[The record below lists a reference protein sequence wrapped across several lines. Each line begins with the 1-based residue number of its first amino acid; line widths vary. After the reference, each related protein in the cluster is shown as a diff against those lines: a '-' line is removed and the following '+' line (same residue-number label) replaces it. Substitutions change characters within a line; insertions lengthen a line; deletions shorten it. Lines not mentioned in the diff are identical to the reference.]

1 MENIV
6 KTGTP
11 KHTWNHQ
18 TLAPWFFLAIPLLM
32 YMTWVI
38 VPIIQSMF
46 FSLTDRDS
54 ILFQRQFVG
63 LGNFIR
69 LATDPTFHL
78 ALQNNL
84 FWMISFVLVPIP
96 VGLAIAMFF
105 NQDYPGARW
114 FKTAF
119 FIPMTLSYAVIGT
132 IWAWIY
138 QPDFGA
144 LNTLLRSVGLDTLA
158 RQWLGDRRYMTGALI
173 VVGIW
178 RQVPYVMILY
188 VAGLKNVPSELIEAS
203 MIDWASWWQRFTNV
217 VLPMLRPATVVAVT
231 ISIIDSLRAF
241 DIIYVMTNTKARAA
255 EVLASYMY
263 SSAFTFQDYG
273 YGSAIA
279 VIQFLITLGF
289 ILIYVNNTLKS
300 EEKL

>member
-1 MENIV
+1 MKIGKFTV
-6 KTGTP
+6 HKQ
-11 KHTWNHQ
+11 H
-18 TLAPWFFLAIPLLM
+18 LAPWLFLALPLAM
-32 YMTWVI
+32 YAVWVI
-38 VPIIQSMF
+38 VPILQSMV

-54 ILFQRQFVG
+54 ILYGRQYIG

-69 LATDPTFHL
+69 LISDPTFHL
-78 ALQNNL
+78 ALKNNL
-84 FWMISFVLVPIP
+84 FWMIAFVLLPIP
-96 VGLAIAMFF
+96 IGLAIAMFF
-105 NQDYPGARW
+105 NQDFPGAKL

-138 QPDFGA
+138 HPDFGA
-144 LNTLLRSVGLDTLA
+144 LNSLFRALGLDNLA
-158 RQWLGDRRYMTGALI
+158 MQWLGDRRYMTGALI

-188 VAGLKNVPSELIEAS
+188 VAGLKNVPVELVEAS
-203 MIDWASWWQRFTNV
+203 MIDGAGWWQRFV
-217 VLPMLRPATVVAVT
+217 RVILPMLRPATVVAVT

-241 DIIYVMTNTKARAA
+241 DIVYVMTNTKARAA

-263 SSAFTFQDYG
+263 SSSFQYQDYG

-279 VIQFLITLGF
+279 VVQFAITLGF
-289 ILIYVNNTLKS
+289 ILVYVHNTMKKETEL
-300 EEKL
+300 